1 MSCLYSTIPAGNGN
15 SNIFQTIQAA
25 PPFLAVAAFSCSRK
39 NTVISSHGRR
49 GSPPLAA
56 GPAHLRRPGRS
67 VTQVPAGSSPA
78 RATQQQPNTRQGRW
92 RVIKGDV

>member
-1 MSCLYSTIPAGNGN
+1 MSCLYSTMPIGHGKHNP
-15 SNIFQTIQAA
+15 FLTIQAA
-25 PPFLAVAAFSCSRK
+25 PPFLAVAAFLGSRK

-78 RATQQQPNTRQGRW
+78 RATHTKQRDFIADQS
-92 RVIKGDV
+92 